1 MKKAKMLT
9 RLKRMTGPIR
19 QPVDKKTTEKDTVD
33 EKTVIMK
40 GKVVANLLNVRSEDS
55 LNSEVIGKLKKN
67 DLVEIVSILEEWY
80 EIQFNDSSAFV
91 SAKFVNPV
99 IKSGKVTAK
108 ILNVRSL
115 PNSESDV
122 IGKLKKDKTV
132 IVVDEL
138 EGWLR
143 IKYKETF
150 AYVSAKYID
159 LKAKKAKNYLYTN
172 TELQK
177 VALEPTVKVEVIG
190 NRIQKIVRQTYNK
203 YGNLLMALSKE
214 LGIDMAS
221 AIAVIGVESGGKGFD
236 DGKVLIRFE
245 NHLFYRYWGKENEK
259 VYNDHFKFGS
269 GKKWLGHMFRKDPKG
284 EWEKFHGDQDKE
296 HEVLDFAR
304 KLDEELALK
313 SISMGLPQILGSNSK
328 IIGYDSIVEIYDNFN
343 KDIRFHIFGLFD
355 FLSPRMIKYLRNQEF
370 VNFARYY
377 NGAGQ
382 ARRYGK
388 YLQDYYEAFPD
399 DIV

>member
-9 RLKRMTGPIR
+9 RLKRMTGVVR
-19 QPVDKKTTEKDTVD
+19 QPVDKKTEVKKVAE
-33 EKTVIMK
+33 EKTLIMK
-40 GKVVANLLNVRSEDS
+40 GKITAKVLNVRSDAS
-55 LNSEVIGKLKKN
+55 LDSEVIGKLKKN
-67 DLVEIVSILEEWY
+67 DLVEIVGIEEKWY
-80 EIQFNDSSAFV
+80 EIQFSDSSAFV
-91 SAKFVNPV
+91 SAKFVNPL
-99 IKSGKVTAK
+99 IKSGVVTAN

-115 PNSESDV
+115 PNKDSDIV
-122 IGKLKKDKTV
+122 GKVKKDKKV
-132 IVVDEL
+132 IVVDQL

-159 LKAKKAKNYLYTN
+159 LKSKGGKNYLYTDI
-172 TELQK
+172 ELQK
-177 VALEPTVKVEVIG
+177 VAMEPAQKVEVTG
-190 NRIQKIVRQTYNK
+190 NRIEKIVKQTYNK
-203 YGNLLMALSKE
+203 YGNLLKALSNR

-221 AIAVIGVESGGKGFD
+221 AIAVIGVESGGKGFND
-236 DGKVLIRFE
+236 EKVIIRFE

-259 VYNDHFKFGS
+259 VYNDHFKYGS
-269 GKKWLGHMFRKDPKG
+269 DKKWLGHKFRADSKA
-284 EWEKFHGDQDKE
+284 EWGSFHGDQDKE
-296 HEVLDFAR
+296 HEVLAFAR
-304 KLDEELALK
+304 KLDDELALK

-328 IIGYDSIVEIYDNFN
+328 IIGYDSIVEMYENFN

-370 VNFARYY
+370 VNFAKYY

-388 YLQDYYEAFPD
+388 FLQDYYEAFPD
-399 DIV
+399 DIA